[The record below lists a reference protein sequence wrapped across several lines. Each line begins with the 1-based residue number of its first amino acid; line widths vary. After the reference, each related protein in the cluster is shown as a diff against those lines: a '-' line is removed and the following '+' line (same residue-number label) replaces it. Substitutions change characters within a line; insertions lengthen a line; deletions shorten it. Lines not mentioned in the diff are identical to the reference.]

1 MPPIPPFSSP
11 HPDPFSAVQ
20 DAVERERLHLAQ
32 DLHDDLGGRLIAV
45 KMALAAGDP
54 DAAQRADRLLDQAID
69 AMHNVLQRLRPPELA
84 LGLVAALQQMADDFG
99 SPALSCRFSSNQ
111 PEIDAAPEVTLGLLR
126 IGREALANI
135 GQYAQATQVTI
146 CLTQSSAD
154 GDSDSDDDGSLR
166 LDIVDDGRGYPAQAP
181 DSASIARRLQ
191 ALGGT
196 AERRVAP
203 GGSGEKD
210 GGCHLHIRIPIA
222 RPPRPEA
229 AKIVR

>member
-45 KMALAAGDP
+45 KMALAAGDA
-54 DAAQRADRLLDQAID
+54 DALQRADRLLDQAID
-69 AMHNVLQRLRPPELA
+69 AMHNVLQRLHPPELA
-84 LGLVAALQQMADDFG
+84 LGLVAALQQMTDDFG

-111 PEIDAAPEVTLGLLR
+111 PEIDAAPELTLGLLR
-126 IGREALANI
+126 IAREALANI
-135 GQYAQATQVTI
+135 GQYAQATQVAI
-146 CLTQSSAD
+146 CLTQSGAD
-154 GDSDSDDDGSLR
+154 GDSSGGLL

-196 AERRVAP
+196 AERRVTP